1 MTPIIN
7 GIQIKKSFPTQQNE
21 LNSNYYILY
30 KLKIR

>member
-7 GIQIKKSFPTQQNE
+7 GIQIKKSFSIQQNE
-21 LNSNYYILY
+21 LNSNYNILY

>member
-7 GIQIKKSFPTQQNE
+7 GIQIKKSFSTQQNE
-21 LNSNYYILY
+21 LNSNYNILY